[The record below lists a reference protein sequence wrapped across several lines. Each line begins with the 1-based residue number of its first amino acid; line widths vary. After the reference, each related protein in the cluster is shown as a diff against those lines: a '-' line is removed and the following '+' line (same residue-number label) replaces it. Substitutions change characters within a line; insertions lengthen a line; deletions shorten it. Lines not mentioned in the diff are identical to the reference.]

1 MNKPA
6 QELAADARRGGALRA
21 PHIPVALTIAG
32 SDSSG
37 GAGVQADLKTF
48 SALGV
53 YGASV
58 LTALTAQNTRAVA
71 AILEVPAD
79 FVRAQLEA
87 VLTDLQV
94 AVIKLGMLHGAAVID
109 TVAAVLADYPQIPV
123 VLDPVMVAKG
133 GAPLLAADGAA
144 ALRRLL
150 PRATVLTPNLP
161 EAAVLLGCDEAA
173 VRAEPRRACAELRRL
188 GPAAVVLKGGHAGG
202 ASSDDLIDTGSEL
215 TILPG
220 PRLPTRHTHG
230 TGCTFAAALA
240 AGLGHGLA
248 LSAAAGSAKRY
259 VTAAIAAADGL
270 WQELGKP
277 TAGGAGSALGHGPVH
292 HFHALW
298 PALPR
303 ALLP

>member
-1 MNKPA
+1 MS
-6 QELAADARRGGALRA
+6 A
-21 PHIPVALTIAG
+21 PRIPVALTIAG

-58 LTALTAQNTRAVA
+58 LTALTAQNTRTVAV
-71 AILEVPAD
+71 ILPVPAD
-79 FVRAQLEA
+79 FVQAQLDA
-87 VLTDLQV
+87 VLVDLAV
-94 AVIKLGMLHGAAVID
+94 AAIKVGMLHSAAIID
-109 TVAAVLADYPQIPV
+109 AVAAVLARYPHIPV

-173 VRAEPRRACAELRRL
+173 VLAEPRRACARLRAL
-188 GPAAVVLKGGHAGG
+188 GPAAVLLKGGHAGG
-202 ASSDDLIDTGSEL
+202 AGSDDLLDTGGEL
-215 TILPG
+215 LTLSA

-240 AGLGHGLA
+240 AGLAHGLE
-248 LSAAAGSAKRY
+248 LAAAARSAKRY
-259 VTAAIAAADGL
+259 VSAAIAAADSL
-270 WQELGKP
+270 WLELAARP
-277 TAGGAGSALGHGPVH
+277 PGASAEDDASAAAAGHGPVH

-298 PALPR
+298 PSPAR

>member
-1 MNKPA
+1 MS
-6 QELAADARRGGALRA
+6 A
-21 PHIPVALTIAG
+21 PRIPVGLTIAG

-58 LTALTAQNTRAVA
+58 LTALTAQNTRTVA
-71 AILEVPAD
+71 AILPVPAD
-79 FVRAQLEA
+79 FVQAQLEVVLADLA
-87 VLTDLQV
+87 V
-94 AVIKLGMLHGAAVID
+94 AAIKLGMLHSAAIID
-109 TVAAVLADYPQIPV
+109 AVAAVLARYPRIPV

-133 GAPLLAADGAA
+133 GAPLLAADGVA

-161 EAAVLLGCDEAA
+161 EAAALLGCDEAA
-173 VRAEPRRACAELRRL
+173 VLAEPGRACARLRAL

-202 ASSDDLIDTGSEL
+202 ACSDDLLDTGGEL
-215 TILPG
+215 LTLSA

-240 AGLGHGLA
+240 AGLAHGLE
-248 LSAAAGSAKRY
+248 LAAAAHSAKRY
-259 VTAAIAAADGL
+259 VSAAIAAADSL
-270 WQELGKP
+270 WQELALRP
-277 TAGGAGSALGHGPVH
+277 PGAAAEADASAAAADHGPVH

-298 PALPR
+298 PSPPS

>member
-1 MNKPA
+1 M
-6 QELAADARRGGALRA
+6 RA
-21 PHIPVALTIAG
+21 PRIPVALTIAG

-58 LTALTAQNTRAVA
+58 LTALTAQNTRTVA
-71 AILEVPAD
+71 AILPVPAD
-79 FVRAQLEA
+79 FVQAQLEVVLADLA
-87 VLTDLQV
+87 V
-94 AVIKLGMLHGAAVID
+94 AAIKLGMLHGAAIID
-109 TVAAVLADYPQIPV
+109 AVAAVLARYPRIPV

-161 EAAVLLGCDEAA
+161 EAAALLGCDEAT
-173 VRAEPRRACAELRRL
+173 VLAEPRRACARLRAL

-202 ASSDDLIDTGSEL
+202 ACSDDLLDTGVEL
-215 TILPG
+215 LTLSA

-240 AGLGHGLA
+240 AGLAHGLE
-248 LSAAAGSAKRY
+248 LTAAARSAKRY
-259 VTAAIAAADGL
+259 VSAAIAAADSL
-270 WQELGKP
+270 WQELGIRAP
-277 TAGGAGSALGHGPVH
+277 DASTEDDAPATAAGHGPVH

-298 PALPR
+298 PSPPSS
-303 ALLP
+303 LLP

>member
-1 MNKPA
+1 MS
-6 QELAADARRGGALRA
+6 A
-21 PHIPVALTIAG
+21 PRIPVALTIAG

-58 LTALTAQNTRAVA
+58 LTALTAQNTRTVA
-71 AILEVPAD
+71 AILPVPAD
-79 FVRAQLEA
+79 FVQVQLEVVLSDLA
-87 VLTDLQV
+87 V
-94 AVIKLGMLHGAAVID
+94 AAIKLGMLHSAAIID
-109 TVAAVLADYPQIPV
+109 VVAAVLARYPRIPV

-161 EAAVLLGCDEAA
+161 EAAALLGCDEAA
-173 VRAEPRRACAELRRL
+173 VLAEPRRACARLRAL

-202 ASSDDLIDTGSEL
+202 AFSDDLLDTGGEL
-215 TILPG
+215 LTLSA

-240 AGLGHGLA
+240 AGLAHGLE
-248 LSAAAGSAKRY
+248 LAAAARSAKRY
-259 VTAAIAAADGL
+259 VSAAIAAADSL
-270 WQELGKP
+270 WHELATRPPGA
-277 TAGGAGSALGHGPVH
+277 TAEADASATAADHGPVH

-298 PALPR
+298 PSPPS

>member
-1 MNKPA
+1 MS
-6 QELAADARRGGALRA
+6 A
-21 PHIPVALTIAG
+21 PRIPVALTIAG

-58 LTALTAQNTRAVA
+58 LTALTAQNTRTVA
-71 AILEVPAD
+71 AILPVPAE
-79 FVRAQLEA
+79 FVQAQLEVVLADLA
-87 VLTDLQV
+87 V
-94 AVIKLGMLHGAAVID
+94 AAIKLGMLHGAAIID
-109 TVAAVLADYPQIPV
+109 AVAAVLARYPRIPV

-161 EAAVLLGCDEAA
+161 EAAALLGCDEAT
-173 VRAEPRRACAELRRL
+173 VLAEPRHACARLRAL

-202 ASSDDLIDTGSEL
+202 ACSDDLLDLGGDPGGEL
-215 TILPG
+215 LTLSA

-240 AGLGHGLA
+240 AGLAHGLE
-248 LSAAAGSAKRY
+248 LTAAARSAKRY
-259 VTAAIAAADGL
+259 VSAAIAAADSL
-270 WQELGKP
+270 WQELGTRP
-277 TAGGAGSALGHGPVH
+277 PGASAEDGAPATAAGHGPVH

-298 PALPR
+298 PSPPSS
-303 ALLP
+303 LLP